1 MNIAIIGAGISG
13 LTAAYYL
20 REKHNVTVFESAPRI
35 GGHTATVD
43 IEHQG
48 RDYAIDTGFIVYN
61 DWTYPRFIELIDAL
75 GVDTQPTEMS
85 FSVRCDS
92 SGLEY
97 GGNNLNTLFAQR
109 RNLLRPNFHKML
121 HDILRFNREAVRDL
135 ESGSIAADTTL
146 GEYLTENRYGDAFTY
161 QYLLPMG
168 CAIWSA
174 STESMIEFPLL
185 FFTRFFSNHGLLS
198 VNDRPQWRV
207 ISGGSKS
214 YLEPLT
220 RDFRDS
226 IQLNAR
232 ISSVRRRQDAVELVL
247 ANGRILSFDQVIFG
261 CHSDQALQLLS
272 DATQAERDALTAIPY
287 QSNEVVLHTDDALLP
302 QRRLAWSSW
311 NYWLRERYQQRAV
324 LTYDMNILQ
333 GIESDTTFC
342 VSLNATEAI
351 DPDKIIE
358 TFNYSHP
365 VFSLDSVAAA
375 AKIDNFNGLNRSWFA
390 GAYLGNG
397 FHEDGVVSGRRIV
410 TAAGGSLCIAEF
422 TRVIC
427 GIAASNRARIN
438 LPIRYS

>member
-20 REKHNVTVFESAPRI
+20 REKHNITVFESAPRI

-75 GVDTQPTEMS
+75 GVDTQATEMS

-109 RNLLRPNFHKML
+109 RNLLRPNFHRML

-174 STESMIEFPLL
+174 STEPMIEFPLL
-185 FFTRFFSNHGLLS
+185 FFTRFFNNHGLLS

-207 ISGGSKS
+207 ISGGSKN

-247 ANGRILSFDQVIFG
+247 ANGRIQSFDQVIFG

-272 DATQAERDALTAIPY
+272 DATQAERDALTAILY

-333 GIESDTTFC
+333 GIESDATFC
-342 VSLNATEAI
+342 VTLNATEAI
-351 DPDKIIE
+351 DPNKIIE

-397 FHEDGVVSGRRIV
+397 FHEDGVVSGRRVADAINRLAP
-410 TAAGGSLCIAEF
+410 AAESSPLP
-422 TRVIC
+422 V
-427 GIAASNRARIN
+427 AAYA
-438 LPIRYS
+438 